1 MNNTPLKF
9 ESHSETIKFFFLSSQ
24 EDLIKKCREDME
36 NEDREFLWS
45 EEQSGITKLVFRK

>member
-1 MNNTPLKF
+1 MSSTVLVF

-24 EDLIKKCREDME
+24 TDLIEKCREDME
-36 NEDREFLWS
+36 NQDKEFLWS